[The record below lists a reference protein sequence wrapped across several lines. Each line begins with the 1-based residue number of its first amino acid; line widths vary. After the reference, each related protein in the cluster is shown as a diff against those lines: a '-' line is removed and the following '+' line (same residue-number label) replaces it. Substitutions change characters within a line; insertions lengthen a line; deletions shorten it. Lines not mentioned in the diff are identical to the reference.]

1 MNHTPGPWKWTHG
14 QYKSGEWVS
23 SLDAA
28 SDDGVL
34 FHCAFWPI
42 RDANARL
49 IAAAPQLLEAL
60 RYYADP
66 ENYAEDHW
74 GIRDV
79 IVEHGKAGAKAR
91 AAIAKAGG

>member
-1 MNHTPGPWKWTHG
+1 MDHTPGPWKWTHG

-49 IAAAPQLLEAL
+49 IAVAPEQNAALIVALEWWHSDYRHMQQKEPAWVPL
-60 RYYADP
+60 
-66 ENYAEDHW
+66 
-74 GIRDV
+74 
-79 IVEHGKAGAKAR
+79 AR
-91 AAIAKAGG
+91 AAIAKARG

>member
-1 MNHTPGPWKWTHG
+1 MNHTPETLYIVARKLVSLG
-14 QYKSGEWVS
+14 YKVLSEEV
-23 SLDAA
+23 AEA
-28 SDDGVL
+28 SVTWLTEQDT
-34 FHCAFWPI
+34 AS
-42 RDANARL
+42 A
-49 IAAAPQLLEAL
+49 LLEAL

-91 AAIAKAGG
+91 AAIAKAGVGE